1 MPNLSGA
8 RTVFRLPVPLYS
20 EGAPVWIC
28 AGELLARE
36 ELCYVRI
43 TLQVIDKVRV
53 RSVTV
58 AIQAMD
64 KFGAPLGLELPYRY
78 RCKASRDQQFGAKED
93 VLLPVS
99 DAGAFE
105 VRVLRV
111 DFEEGEEP
119 WLCDLLWTP
128 LEKQPTLEEHYGDHE
143 LAEQF
148 RIRYGRDCRYRMTAD
163 ADLWRCTCGA
173 VNRDTEPSCHRCR
186 RVREALKRVNTASLR
201 SEKDRRVER
210 EPLRAEA
217 TKEEKRAAVRKAL
230 IAAAIIVPLLILAIG
245 LLIEVPKQMERK
257 NLYEA
262 GMRLAGS
269 GEYEEALATFETLGD
284 YLDSREMAEQ
294 GVAYLRAGELMLRAG
309 QDDASALQSI
319 GRTRSDLN
327 EDTTAAM
334 LLYEAAQKEYEALGD
349 YKDSPEKAEAC
360 AAALVSEREA
370 LEQARL
376 AEADALLAGGQ
387 FSAARV
393 AYLALGAEDKAQ
405 EAVYRKV
412 SALTSYI
419 EHNNILGVY
428 ASLSMEPDGRS
439 VFSMSKDKALALG
452 SQSVADLLAC
462 CGEDLVDLQLEDAP
476 PPGLLPLDE
485 AVRALIGSIE
495 GYRDTAR
502 LLDTITEATDYT
514 RAFYTLCENGD
525 LVGAYEWLQAYDGEF
540 EYREEWLGGLQF
552 YIPYCA
558 EWELYLGDATVIP
571 MTVGNG
577 EKCMVFRSRV
587 LLKDDRATLRLSD
600 AGGTFSIDLYADLGS
615 GRFTNEEV
623 ENVFYLC
630 LINNYGRMA
639 YFKYQNG
646 GILASSC
653 EYSRVE

>member
-28 AGELLARE
+28 AGELLE
-36 ELCYVRI
+36 QGELCYVRL
-43 TLQVIDKVRV
+43 TLQVVDRVRV
-53 RSVTV
+53 RSVTI

-78 RCKASRDQQFGAKED
+78 RCKASRDQKFGAKED

-111 DFEEGEEP
+111 DLEGGEEP

-128 LEKQPTLEEHYGDHE
+128 LEPLPTLEEHYGDHE

-186 RVREALKRVNTASLR
+186 RVREALERVNTASLR

-217 TKEEKRAAVRKAL
+217 TREEKRAAARKAL

-269 GEYEEALATFETLGD
+269 GDYEEALATFETLGD

-294 GVAYLRAGELMLRAG
+294 GVAYLRAGELMRRAG

-327 EDTTAAM
+327 EETNAAM

-349 YKDSPEKAEAC
+349 YKDSREKAEAC
-360 AAALVSEREA
+360 AAALAGEREA

-387 FSAARV
+387 YSAARA
-393 AYLALGAEDKAQ
+393 AYLALGAGDKAQ

-419 EHNNILGVY
+419 EHNNIQGVY
-428 ASLSMEPDGRS
+428 ASLSMEADGRS
-439 VFSMSKDKALALG
+439 LFSMSKDKALALG

-462 CGEDLVDLQLEDAP
+462 CGEDLVDLQLEDTP
-476 PPGLLPLDE
+476 PAGLLPLDE

-495 GYRDTAR
+495 GYRDTAK

-525 LVGAYEWLQAYDGEF
+525 LAGAYEWLQAYEGEF
-540 EYREEWLGGLQF
+540 ENREQWLADLEL

-571 MTVGNG
+571 LTVGRG
-577 EKCMVFRSRV
+577 DKCMVFRSRV
-587 LLKDDRATLRLSD
+587 LLKNGNVVLRLSD
-600 AGGTFSIDLYADLGS
+600 AGGEYSVDLRAEPGS
-615 GRFTNEEV
+615 GRFTIEE
-623 ENVFYLC
+623 ENVLYLC
-630 LINNYGRMA
+630 LINNYGHMA
-639 YFKYQNG
+639 YFKYRNG

-653 EYSRVE
+653 EYSRVA

>member
-8 RTVFRLPVPLYS
+8 RTVYRLPAPLYS
-20 EGAPVWIC
+20 EGAPVWIS
-28 AGELLARE
+28 AGELLE
-36 ELCYVRI
+36 QGELFYVRL

-58 AIQAMD
+58 AVQALD
-64 KFGAPLGLELPYRY
+64 KYGAPLGLELPYRY
-78 RCKASRDQQFGAKED
+78 RCKASRDQQFGAKEF

-111 DFEEGEEP
+111 DFEDAEP
-119 WLCDLLWTP
+119 WLCNLLWVP
-128 LEKQPTLEEHYGDHE
+128 LEKQATLEEHYGDHE

-148 RIRYGRDCRYRMTAD
+148 RIRYGRDCRYHPTAD

-173 VNRDTEPSCHRCR
+173 VNRDTEPSCHHCR
-186 RVREALKRVNTASLR
+186 RVREALGRVNTASLR

-217 TKEEKRAAVRKAL
+217 TREEKRGALRKAL
-230 IAAAIIVPLLILAIG
+230 IAAAIIVPLLVLVIG
-245 LLIEVPKQMERK
+245 LLVSVPKQMERK

-269 GEYEEALATFETLGD
+269 GDYEEAVATFEGLGD
-284 YLDSREMAEQ
+284 YLDSQEMATE

-319 GRTRSDLN
+319 GHTRADLN
-327 EDTTAAM
+327 EDTTAAL
-334 LLYEAAQKEYEALGD
+334 LLYEAAQKEYEALGS
-349 YKDSPEKAEAC
+349 YKDSAEKAQAC
-360 AAALVSEREA
+360 ADALAAERLA
-370 LEQARL
+370 LEQARF

-387 FSAARV
+387 YSKART
-393 AYLALGAEDKAQ
+393 AYLALGAEDQAR
-405 EAVYRKV
+405 EAVYRKAA
-412 SALTSYI
+412 ALTAYI
-419 EHNNILGVY
+419 EHNNIQGVS

-452 SQSVADLLAC
+452 SQSVADLLVC

-476 PPGLLPLDE
+476 PVGLLPLDE

-495 GYRDTAR
+495 GYRDTAK
-502 LLDTITEATDYT
+502 LLDAITEATDYT

-525 LVGAYEWLQAYDGEF
+525 LAGAYEWLQAYEGEF
-540 EYREEWLGGLQF
+540 ENREQWLADLEL

-571 MTVGNG
+571 LTVGRG
-577 EKCMVFRSRV
+577 DKCMVFRSRV
-587 LLKDDRATLRLSD
+587 LLKDGNVVLRLSD
-600 AGGTFSIDLYADLGS
+600 AGGEYSIDLHAEPGS
-615 GRFTNEEV
+615 ARFTIEE
-623 ENVFYLC
+623 ENVLYLC
-630 LINNYGRMA
+630 LINNYDHMA
-639 YFKYQNG
+639 YFKYRNG

-653 EYSRVE
+653 EYSRAA